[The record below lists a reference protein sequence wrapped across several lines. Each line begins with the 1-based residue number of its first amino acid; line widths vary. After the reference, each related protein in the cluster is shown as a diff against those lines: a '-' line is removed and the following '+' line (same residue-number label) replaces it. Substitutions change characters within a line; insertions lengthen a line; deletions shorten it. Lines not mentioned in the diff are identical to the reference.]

1 MITLTSEE
9 RCKFADFLEQ
19 EAAAN
24 LVLAIQCDKL
34 QIKVMADE
42 LRRQS
47 AACSCVAHR
56 LRITESDIHE
66 NLEKRKR

>member
-1 MITLTSEE
+1 
-9 RCKFADFLEQ
+9 
-19 EAAAN
+19 
-24 LVLAIQCDKL
+24 VLAIQCDKL